1 MEDQI
6 LVCVQCDEPFFFTS
20 DEQLRF
26 SDMDFDPPKRCP
38 GCRKNRSRSLMSES
52 HERMKG
58 KKRRLKRSKNRLD
71 ASSMEL

>member
-20 DEQLRF
+20 DEQLKF

-38 GCRKNRSRSLMSES
+38 RCRKNRSRFLMGEN
-52 HERMKG
+52 HQRTVGQKH
-58 KKRRLKRSKNRLD
+58 RLKRSRDRKK
-71 ASSMEL
+71 AFSIG